1 MRPAKQGDSKT
12 TEVPV
17 EKAFGPYLEERVV
30 GVPKNTLAR
39 WGPEPVTG
47 ERVPIPQRI
56 LRCNRNRS
64 HRIQKANKLKL
75 QCR

>member
-30 GVPKNTLAR
+30 GVPKNTFAR

-47 ERVPIPQRI
+47 ERAPIPQRNGPSI
-56 LRCNRNRS
+56 DAIVTEVTES
-64 HRIQKANKLKL
+64 KKLIN
-75 QCR
+75 